1 MSTPSPERA
10 VAVLSIAAFGSSASL
25 RCTDAL
31 LPLLAADFAT
41 TPGNAAVAITAFSV
55 AYGLLQVVH
64 GPLGDKLGK
73 YRLAFFTT
81 LISTFGTLACALAPV
96 LDVLVIARF
105 VAGAT
110 IGAIIPLAMAWIGD
124 VVPYSNRQSVLAKFL
139 IGQML
144 GVAGGASLGGYL
156 GEHFG
161 WRSPFYL
168 LTAFYAVVSVLL
180 WLELKSNPH
189 TRVAASAAPS
199 SIADG
204 FRRMA
209 LILRDPW
216 VRTML
221 MTVAA
226 EGALFYGSLTFVAL
240 HLHDRLGTGLG
251 ASGTAVGAYAVGG
264 MLYAAVSHKLVR
276 RLGERGL
283 VLVGGCTIGV
293 AFLGLVF
300 AGSLAT
306 AVPCLLVV
314 GIGLYMLHNT
324 LQVNAT
330 QMAPDSR
337 GAALALFAFTLFSGQ
352 SLGVWAGSRIVDAFG
367 TTPLFLG
374 TAIGMPLLALE
385 FRRRL
390 AKRAAQQAASK

>member
-31 LPLLAADFAT
+31 LPLLAADFGTTVGSAAT
-41 TPGNAAVAITAFSV
+41 VITAFSV
-55 AYGLLQVVH
+55 AYGLFQVLH

-81 LISTFGTLACALAPV
+81 LLSTFGTLACAVAPS
-96 LDVLVIARF
+96 LEVIVVARF

-124 VVPYSNRQSVLAKFL
+124 VVPYANRQSVLARFL

-144 GVAGGASLGGYL
+144 GVAGGASFGGYL

-168 LTAFYAVVSVLL
+168 LAVFYAVVSVLL
-180 WLELKSNPH
+180 WLELKGNPH

-204 FRRMA
+204 FQRMGR
-209 LILRDPW
+209 LLRVAW
-216 VRTML
+216 VRTIL
-221 MTVAA
+221 LTVAA
-226 EGALFYGSLTFVAL
+226 ESALFSGSLTFVAL
-240 HLHDRLGTGLG
+240 HLHNHLGLGLG
-251 ASGTAVGAYAVGG
+251 ASGTMVGAYAVGG
-264 MLYAAVSHKLVR
+264 MLYAAVSRKLVR
-276 RLGERGL
+276 RLGEQGL
-283 VLVGGCTIGV
+283 VLAGGLTIGI
-293 AFLGLVF
+293 AFLGLAF
-300 AGSLAT
+300 ASSVAT
-306 AVPCLLVV
+306 ALPCLLAV
-314 GIGLYMLHNT
+314 GVGLYMLHNT

-330 QMAPDSR
+330 QMAPESR
-337 GAALALFAFTLFSGQ
+337 GAALALFALALFSG
-352 SLGVWAGSRIVDAFG
+352 SSFGVWVGGKVIDAFG
-367 TTPLFLG
+367 TTPLFLT

-390 AKRAAQQAASK
+390 ARRAAQQSAAN